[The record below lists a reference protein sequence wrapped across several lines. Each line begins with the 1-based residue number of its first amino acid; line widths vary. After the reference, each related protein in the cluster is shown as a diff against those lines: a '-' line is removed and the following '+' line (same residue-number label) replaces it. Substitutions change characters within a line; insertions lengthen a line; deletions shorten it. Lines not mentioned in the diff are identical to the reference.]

1 MQVQT
6 TAILLPKW
14 LTLQLKI
21 ALLLLLTLLL
31 LLQLLTLLLSRRL
44 KHDKSKEKS
53 LWVNS
58 CRLFFYTYPT
68 GSHKR
73 MRRLDYRSSGV

>member
-1 MQVQT
+1 MQVQS
-6 TAILLPKW
+6 TAILLLKY
-14 LTLQLKI
+14 LTLQLKT

-31 LLQLLTLLLSRRL
+31 LLQLLTLLLRLRL

-58 CRLFFYTYPT
+58 RRLFFYTYPT

-73 MRRLDYRSSGV
+73 MRRLDSRSSGV

>member
-6 TAILLPKW
+6 TAILLLKW

-44 KHDKSKEKS
+44 KHRQVKRKKACGYLPAGPFCIRSGE
-53 LWVNS
+53 WQQAI
-58 CRLFFYTYPT
+58 RPT
-68 GSHKR
+68 
-73 MRRLDYRSSGV
+73 